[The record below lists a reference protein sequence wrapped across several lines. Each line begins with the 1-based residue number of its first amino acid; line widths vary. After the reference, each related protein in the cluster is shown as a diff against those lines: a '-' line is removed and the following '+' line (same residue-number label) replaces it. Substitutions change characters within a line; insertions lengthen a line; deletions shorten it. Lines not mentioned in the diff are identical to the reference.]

1 MAIWSGGLVVRWS
14 GGQVASDGLRGRLV
28 RAAPCF
34 LDMVYED
41 MGRGLFEPYLG
52 DIFGD
57 VAQFGLTQGSTLM
70 SVCTHTYWLF
80 VDGVSVVPGRDSRP
94 AM

>member
-1 MAIWSGGLVVRWS
+1 VILTDAARAVRWQMVRWPD
-14 GGQVASDGLRGRLV
+14 GQMV